1 MDRDYIFGVIG
12 GDMRQVKLIQML
24 AAENYRV
31 NICGFENCEEDFDN
45 TVICSDL
52 ETAVRNSDCV
62 ILGLPYSSDD
72 LLITAPYADTLMTLE
87 ELYASLQP
95 NQLLVGGKL
104 NASVYAAALQKG
116 CKAVDYFLREE
127 LAVENAV
134 PTAEGTIQIMMEELP
149 ITIQRSKCLITGYGR
164 IGKILAQRLAAL
176 GADVA
181 VAARSVESLAWIKAN
196 GYKPLQILRRENLVG
211 LYDAIINTIPTLLF
225 DAHVLEQIP
234 ANTLLIDLASKPG
247 GIDFNAAAMLN
258 LKVIWALSLPGK
270 VAPVTSGEIIKTAI
284 FNIINEEE

>member
-1 MDRDYIFGVIG
+1 MDKDYIFGVVG

-52 ETAVRNSDCV
+52 ETAVRNADCV

-87 ELYASLQP
+87 DLYASLQP

-104 NASVYAAALQKG
+104 GASVYTHALQKG

-149 ITIQRSKCLITGYGR
+149 ITVQRSKCLITGYGR
-164 IGKILAQRLAAL
+164 IGKVLAQRLGAL

-181 VAARSVESLAWIKAN
+181 VAARSVESLAWIKAS
-196 GYKPLQILRRENLVG
+196 GYKPLQIQRRENLVG
-211 LYDAIINTIPTLLF
+211 RYDVIINTIPTLLF
-225 DAHVLEQIP
+225 DAHILEQIP
-234 ANTLLIDLASKPG
+234 ANTLMIDLASKPG
-247 GIDFNAAAMLN
+247 GIDFSAAAMLN

-270 VAPVTSGEIIKTAI
+270 VEPVTSVEIIKTDI

>member
-95 NQLLVGGKL
+95 N
-104 NASVYAAALQKG
+104 
-116 CKAVDYFLREE
+116 
-127 LAVENAV
+127 
-134 PTAEGTIQIMMEELP
+134 
-149 ITIQRSKCLITGYGR
+149 
-164 IGKILAQRLAAL
+164 
-176 GADVA
+176 
-181 VAARSVESLAWIKAN
+181 
-196 GYKPLQILRRENLVG
+196 
-211 LYDAIINTIPTLLF
+211 
-225 DAHVLEQIP
+225 
-234 ANTLLIDLASKPG
+234 
-247 GIDFNAAAMLN
+247 
-258 LKVIWALSLPGK
+258 
-270 VAPVTSGEIIKTAI
+270 
-284 FNIINEEE
+284 